1 MPAKGHVKSGKL
13 RQKKVGVPDSLDAAI
28 VRAAK
33 ECGMTESRFMRHV
46 LMQAV
51 GQVPN
56 LPRPKRDRVDDKLF
70 HHANLLHTH
79 LTKIGVN
86 VNQVARQVNTWM
98 VPLQVEVAERM
109 VRRVELASLA
119 AQSFFEKAK
128 ASL

>member
-13 RQKKVGVPDSLDAAI
+13 RQKKVGVSDSLDAAI
-28 VRAAK
+28 VRAAE

-56 LPRPKRDRVDDKLF
+56 LPRPKKNRVDDKLF

-79 LTKIGVN
+79 LVKIGVN

-98 VPLQVEVAERM
+98 VPLQPEVAQRM
-109 VRRVELASLA
+109 VRRVELAALA

-128 ASL
+128 GAL